1 MQGLCQPS
9 ADGGL
14 ELEGRKAR
22 GTGSA
27 QNKVRKGQ
35 GRAGEQSPGKK
46 GWRAVGWR
54 EGEHSQNLTLG
65 TKSTTR
71 VM

>member
-46 GWRAVGWR
+46 GWKAVG
-54 EGEHSQNLTLG
+54 
-65 TKSTTR
+65 
-71 VM
+71 